1 MFLNFFVSPLGCTEK
16 NHHLLIKKNFS
27 VGGYVE
33 ALPFSHY
40 FES

>member
-1 MFLNFFVSPLGCTEK
+1 MYRKKSSSFD
-16 NHHLLIKKNFS
+16 KKNFS